1 MQNMAQ
7 AVTPGMKNLSLT
19 DPYVLVAA
27 IDFGTTFS
35 GYAFSFVSN
44 PDKILMNKNWAE
56 MSAYASY
63 KVPTSVLT
71 KPDGSFYKFGF
82 EAEMTYNELDPDKD
96 PVGGCDGYNLYRHF
110 KMVLHDKVSRIIG

>member
-1 MQNMAQ
+1 MAE
-7 AVTPGMKNLSLT
+7 AVLPEIKNLSFP

-35 GYAFSFVSN
+35 GYAFSFISN
-44 PDKILMNKNWAE
+44 PSSILMNKNW
-56 MSAYASY
+56 SRDCASY

-82 EAEMTYNELDPDKD
+82 EAEETYNELDADTD
-96 PVGGCDGYNLYRHF
+96 TIGGHHGYNLYRHF
-110 KMVLHDKVSRIIG
+110 KMLLHDKVSRIGG